1 VLGQLQKEDDD
12 MFNCKIR
19 SIMNLN
25 EQSEVS
31 ERNQGEGRGGGI
43 DVMLDP
49 PSAMMS
55 EFESSQAFHFA

>member
-1 VLGQLQKEDDD
+1 
-12 MFNCKIR
+12 
-19 SIMNLN
+19 MNLN

-31 ERNQGEGRGGGI
+31 EKNQGDPRHQGM

-55 EFESSQAFHFA
+55 EFENS

>member
-1 VLGQLQKEDDD
+1 

-31 ERNQGEGRGGGI
+31 ERNNQGGDPRHQGL
-43 DVMLDP
+43 DVILDP

-55 EFESSQAFHFA
+55 EFENSQAFHFANPSS